1 MSTPST
7 RISIYNPGL
16 LRREEL
22 IAGFVARTELLDYF
36 VDDLR
41 KGGRQH
47 HLIIGQR
54 GAGKTSLL
62 LRLACAVEN
71 DAKLSKQAIALRFP
85 EEQYNV
91 ARLSDFWLNCLD
103 ALVDALEQRGEL
115 KEAARLDEKIA
126 QIDPLEEEERHRASL
141 ETLVQWAER
150 ERRIVVLLID
160 NLDLVLQ
167 RLPDEHWSLR
177 ETLSQQPRLAL
188 IGASSTFLEETSDYR
203 AAFYEFFNVHELG
216 ALDDEEARRMLLRLA
231 EQSGNPRAKEVLEQ
245 EPGRVKALL
254 LLSGGTPRTLMLL
267 HGILAEGTTS
277 RAEEDLEAL
286 LDQVTPYYK
295 ARFDDLSAQSQ
306 QIVDVVAL
314 HWHPISAVEC
324 DRKVRLGTNA
334 TSALLNRLTKQGVV
348 TKQAGA
354 DSSKLTFQIRE
365 RFFNIWYLMRAS
377 RRLRRK
383 LIWLVGFL
391 QSFYGEVELAKRA
404 SELLESK
411 HEEDADPARLLAFA
425 SAVTDAQLRRHLEL
439 RAAKKIILHVSH
451 MDEMK
456 ELLDL
461 EGEDKHL
468 ARLIDRVRALNLD
481 ASRVF
486 PAGAIEQQRG
496 SPEVRAMIARHALIP
511 LKEKQELL
519 GPGPQFDEEFIVA
532 LREGDQEMRIA
543 LGEKVLLAI
552 ESGELPSLPD
562 IRETSELTAL
572 LSYASTREQ
581 KDRVLAG
588 FILLIDWH
596 LSTEEDLRL
605 LGKDPVIAG
614 LVIMAIGAKS
624 TGANWLLTRSFIQR
638 LLELTQADSDRVL
651 FLPAIWRG
659 FVQRGLSNELADILR
674 DVGKHELAPPLY
686 EALRAAGKGLTG
698 ELTYL
703 APEIRDPAEQI
714 LRELLA
720 SPKEEARVA
729 APPPAPPRRAPRK
742 KKPRAASK

>member
-1 MSTPST
+1 MTSPAKRRSV
-7 RISIYNPGL
+7 YNPGL
-16 LRREEL
+16 LHRDEL
-22 IAGFVARTELLDYF
+22 IAGFVARTELLDYL
-36 VDDLR
+36 VEDLR
-41 KGGRQH
+41 QGGRQH

-54 GAGKTSLL
+54 GAGKTTLL
-62 LRLACAVEN
+62 LRLACAVED

-103 ALVDALEQRGEL
+103 ALVDALEQRGAL
-115 KEAARLDEKIA
+115 KEAARIDEKIA
-126 QIDPLEEEERHRASL
+126 KIDPLEEEERQRASL

-188 IGASSTFLEETSDYR
+188 IGASSTFLEESSDYG
-203 AAFYEFFNVHELG
+203 AAFYEFFNLHELA
-216 ALDDEEARRMLLRLA
+216 ALDDDEARRMLLRLA

-245 EPGRVKALL
+245 GPGRVKALL
-254 LLSGGTPRTLMLL
+254 VLSGGTPRTLMLL

-324 DRKVRLGTNA
+324 DRKVRMGTNA
-334 TSALLNRLTKQGVV
+334 TSALLNRLTKQGVL

-425 SAVTDAQLRRHLEL
+425 SAVTDAPLRRHLEL
-439 RAAKKIILHVSH
+439 RAAKQIILHVSH
-451 MDEMK
+451 MDEVK
-456 ELLDL
+456 
-461 EGEDKHL
+461 G
-468 ARLIDRVRALNLD
+468 
-481 ASRVF
+481 
-486 PAGAIEQQRG
+486 
-496 SPEVRAMIARHALIP
+496 
-511 LKEKQELL
+511 
-519 GPGPQFDEEFIVA
+519 
-532 LREGDQEMRIA
+532 
-543 LGEKVLLAI
+543 
-552 ESGELPSLPD
+552 LPSLPD
-562 IRETSELTAL
+562 LREMAELTAV
-572 LSYASTREQ
+572 LSDADTREQ
-581 KDRVLAG
+581 RERVLAA
-588 FILLIDWH
+588 FYVCIDRL
-596 LSTEEDLRL
+596 LSTEEELRL
-605 LGKDPVIAG
+605 LGQDQAIAG
-614 LVIMAIGAKS
+614 LVILAIGAKRPDPD
-624 TGANWLLTRSFIQR
+624 WLRSASIVRR
-638 LLELTQADSDRVL
+638 LLELTKAESDSPL

-659 FVQRGLSNELADILR
+659 FVQRGLADEVAGILR

-720 SPKEEARVA
+720 SPEEEARVA

>member
-1 MSTPST
+1 MTSPAKRLSV
-7 RISIYNPGL
+7 YNPGL
-16 LRREEL
+16 LHRDEL
-22 IAGFVARTELLDYF
+22 IAGFVARTELLDYL
-36 VDDLR
+36 VEDLR
-41 KGGRQH
+41 QGGRQH

-54 GAGKTSLL
+54 GAGKTTLL
-62 LRLACAVEN
+62 LRLACAVED

-103 ALVDALEQRGEL
+103 ALVDALEQRGAL

-126 QIDPLEEEERHRASL
+126 QIEPLEEAERQRASL

-188 IGASSTFLEETSDYR
+188 IGASSTFLEESSDYG
-203 AAFYEFFNVHELG
+203 AAFYEFFNLHELG
-216 ALDDEEARRMLLRLA
+216 ALDDDEARRMLLRLT

-314 HWHPISAVEC
+314 NWHPISAVEC
-324 DRKVRLGTNA
+324 DRKVRMGTNA
-334 TSALLNRLTKQGVV
+334 TSALLNRLTKQGVL
-348 TKQAGA
+348 TKQPGA

-365 RFFNIWYLMRAS
+365 RLFNIWYLMRAS

-391 QSFYGEVELAKRA
+391 QSFYGEIELAKRA

-411 HEEDADPARLLAFA
+411 HEQDADPARLLALA
-425 SAVTDAQLRRHLEL
+425 SAVTDVQLRRHLEL
-439 RAAKKIILHVSH
+439 RAAKQIILHVSH

-461 EGEDKHL
+461 EGEDQHL

-481 ASRVF
+481 TSKAS
-486 PAGAIEQQRG
+486 PGGAIEQQRG
-496 SPEVRAMIARHALIP
+496 SPEVRAMIARQALIP
-511 LKEKQELL
+511 LKVKRELL
-519 GPGPQFDEEFIVA
+519 GPGPQFDEEF
-532 LREGDQEMRIA
+532 
-543 LGEKVLLAI
+543 
-552 ESGELPSLPD
+552 
-562 IRETSELTAL
+562 
-572 LSYASTREQ
+572 
-581 KDRVLAG
+581 
-588 FILLIDWH
+588 
-596 LSTEEDLRL
+596 TEEDLRL
-605 LGKDPVIAG
+605 LGQDPAIDG
-614 LVIMAIGAKS
+614 LVLMAIGAKS
-624 TGANWLLTRSFIQR
+624 TGASWLRTGSFIQR
-638 LLELTQADSDRVL
+638 LLELTKADSDSPL
-651 FLPAIWRG
+651 FLPAIWRE
-659 FVQRGLSNELADILR
+659 FVKRGLSNEVADLLR

-686 EALRAAGKGLTG
+686 EALRAAGRGLTG

-720 SPKEEARVA
+720 SPEEEARVA
-729 APPPAPPRRAPRK
+729 ALPPAPPRRAPRK

>member
-1 MSTPST
+1 MTSPAKRRSV
-7 RISIYNPGL
+7 YNPGL
-16 LRREEL
+16 LHRDEL
-22 IAGFVARTELLDYF
+22 IAGFVATTELLDYL
-36 VDDLR
+36 VEDLR
-41 KGGRQH
+41 QGGRQH

-54 GAGKTSLL
+54 GAGKTTLL
-62 LRLACAVEN
+62 LRLACAVED

-103 ALVDALEQRGEL
+103 ALVDALEQRGAL

-126 QIDPLEEEERHRASL
+126 QIEPLEEEERQRASL

-188 IGASSTFLEETSDYR
+188 IGASSTFLEESSDYG
-203 AAFYEFFNVHELG
+203 AAFYEFFNLHELG
-216 ALDDEEARRMLLRLA
+216 ALDDDEARRMLLRLA
-231 EQSGNPRAKEVLEQ
+231 EQSGNPRAKDVLEQ

-254 LLSGGTPRTLMLL
+254 LLSGGTPRTVMLL

-334 TSALLNRLTKQGVV
+334 TSALLNRLTKQGVL

-391 QSFYGEVELAKRA
+391 QSFYGEEELAKRA

-411 HEEDADPARLLAFA
+411 HEQDADPARLLAFA

-439 RAAKKIILHVSH
+439 RAAKQIILHVSH
-451 MDEMK
+451 MDEVK
-456 ELLDL
+456 
-461 EGEDKHL
+461 G
-468 ARLIDRVRALNLD
+468 
-481 ASRVF
+481 
-486 PAGAIEQQRG
+486 
-496 SPEVRAMIARHALIP
+496 
-511 LKEKQELL
+511 
-519 GPGPQFDEEFIVA
+519 
-532 LREGDQEMRIA
+532 
-543 LGEKVLLAI
+543 
-552 ESGELPSLPD
+552 LPSLPD
-562 IRETSELTAL
+562 LREMAELTAV
-572 LSYASTREQ
+572 LSDADTREQ
-581 KDRVLAG
+581 RERVLAA
-588 FILLIDWH
+588 FYVCIDRL
-596 LSTEEDLRL
+596 LSTEEELRL
-605 LGKDPVIAG
+605 LGQDQAIAG
-614 LVIMAIGAKS
+614 LVILAIGAKRPDPD
-624 TGANWLLTRSFIQR
+624 WLRSASIVRR
-638 LLELTQADSDRVL
+638 LLELTTAMSDSPL
-651 FLPAIWRG
+651 FRPAVWRG
-659 FVQRGLSNELADILR
+659 FVQRGLSNEVADILR

-720 SPKEEARVA
+720 PPGEEARVA